1 MEAARAA
8 GPGSDCRAAGRLRG
22 TAVAGGAQHRPHRR
36 RTVRNR
42 GARRALTTMSAPQVP
57 GVFATLA
64 PVLDHYGYLVVGGTL
79 FIQNLGWPVSLGQ
92 TIFIAG
98 AIYAGAGRL
107 NIVIL
112 AVIGIVVSVMG
123 GVVGYVIG
131 RSGGRAPVHRYGR
144 YVFLTGERFAKAEA
158 FFTRRG
164 AFLIIIAR
172 FFGVAK
178 QTFGLIAGITKMPF
192 LRFLLCNTL

>member
-42 GARRALTTMSAPQVP
+42 GARRALTTMSAPQLP
-57 GVFATLA
+57 G
-64 PVLDHYGYLVVGGTL
+64 
-79 FIQNLGWPVSLGQ
+79 
-92 TIFIAG
+92 
-98 AIYAGAGRL
+98 
-107 NIVIL
+107 
-112 AVIGIVVSVMG
+112 
-123 GVVGYVIG
+123 
-131 RSGGRAPVHRYGR
+131 
-144 YVFLTGERFAKAEA
+144 VFLTGERFAKAEA

-192 LRFLLCNTL
+192 LRFLLCNTLGALLWIGLWASVGYVAGDHITPIYAGA